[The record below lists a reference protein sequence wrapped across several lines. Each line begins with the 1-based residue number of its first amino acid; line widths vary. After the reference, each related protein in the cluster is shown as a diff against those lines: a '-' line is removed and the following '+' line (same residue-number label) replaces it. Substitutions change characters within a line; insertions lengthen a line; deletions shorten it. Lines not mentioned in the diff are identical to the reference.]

1 MIDEKRKNNA
11 IPPNTEVTLQGMYT
25 GFITSTSTELQ
36 FYVPYVGDLS
46 NISSVSLTSDVRWTI
61 RHADGGYI
69 VANTTLASVFPTI
82 NVNILGSG
90 LRFYCKATSSLS
102 FTNNSVV
109 SVYAQDAS
117 NKVTLT

>member
-46 NISSVSLTSDVRWTI
+46 NVSSVSLTSDVRWTI

-69 VANTTLASVFPTI
+69 VQNTTLASVFPTI

-90 LRFYCKATSSLS
+90 LRFYCKAASSLS